1 MAIRSFS
8 PGRLSFLNSFAE
20 SANYNCAEKHTKL
33 FVCDLFLVT
42 FPGLHCPKCHG
53 CFLIYSFHG
62 LKPRNFD
69 ILHNGTAPSS
79 RFRNLKN
86 KSNVRHK
93 HMSSAYSRRS
103 TISVSP
109 EIYYLYWVITI
120 PKEDFSPENSKMNVN
135 RQG

>member
-33 FVCDLFLVT
+33 FVCELFLVT

-53 CFLIYSFHG
+53 CFLIYSFHA

-69 ILHNGTAPSS
+69 ILHNGTPQVHVSETLKINLMSDISTCLQPTAGDLQFQS
-79 RFRNLKN
+79 RQKFIIFIGLLRYPK
-86 KSNVRHK
+86 
-93 HMSSAYSRRS
+93 
-103 TISVSP
+103 TIF
-109 EIYYLYWVITI
+109 L
-120 PKEDFSPENSKMNVN
+120 PKTRK
-135 RQG
+135 